1 MTETTKDPLKEINKI
16 EAENKGVDSQNLMV
30 MESAKE
36 ESKKDN
42 LETEHKENLSDKLVS
57 DEPVESGFEIIATEM
72 EENKVDIP
80 MEKEGKLKVNTVE
93 SIGTI
98 QDTDI
103 EKDFGNKI
111 TESKVVDIKDTT
123 TSTQNPSENKLT
135 HDKRDSK
142 DEINDESIGS
152 PEDVVGLPKNKILKP
167 DFQDTETIKDTS
179 TEKVAEKKTTKEESP
194 ESSLIDI
201 KIIKESEDSSKEELP
216 GSDSHS
222 SDELEAAMTAIPEM
236 SSSLS
241 KEILAESKDD
251 GEVKSIVQEIERKTE
266 ERPEGT
272 LIDITVIEET
282 DKDKNIQ
289 EVIKEADNSF
299 EAEVIEDNADIEVV
313 PSDDEEVIEYKLEA
327 TDVIPIITIFV
338 ALVAIFVALFFYY
351 N

>member
-16 EAENKGVDSQNLMV
+16 QSENKEV
-30 MESAKE
+30 MDFAKE
-36 ESKKDN
+36 EDKK
-42 LETEHKENLSDKLVS
+42 EKENKEKISDKLVN

-72 EENKVDIP
+72 GENKVDIP
-80 MEKEGKLKVNTVE
+80 MEKEEKLKVNLVE

-98 QDTDI
+98 ENTVI
-103 EKDFGNKI
+103 EKELGNPI
-111 TESKVVDIKDTT
+111 TDSKVGEIKDET
-123 TSTQNPSENKLT
+123 TSPQNLSENKLT
-135 HDKRDSK
+135 YDKRDSK
-142 DEINDESIGS
+142 DKINDETIG
-152 PEDVVGLPKNKILKP
+152 
-167 DFQDTETIKDTS
+167 FQDP
-179 TEKVAEKKTTKEESP
+179 EKKAKKEDSP

-201 KIIKESEDSSKEELP
+201 QIIKESEDNSNEDSP
-216 GSDSHS
+216 GSDSHK

-236 SSSLS
+236 SSSVS

-251 GEVKSIVQEIERKTE
+251 GEVKTIVEEIERKTE

-272 LIDITVIEET
+272 LIDITIIEET

-289 EVIKEADNSF
+289 DVIKEADDSF

-327 TDVIPIITIFV
+327 TDAIPIITILV
-338 ALVAIFVALFFYY
+338 CLVAIFVALFFYY

>member
-1 MTETTKDPLKEINKI
+1 MAETTKDSVKEITKI
-16 EAENKGVDSQNLMV
+16 EAENKGVVSPNLMV
-30 MESAKE
+30 MDSAKE
-36 ESKKDN
+36 KPKKDN
-42 LETEHKENLSDKLVS
+42 LETENKEKLSDKLVS
-57 DEPVESGFEIIATEM
+57 DEPVESDFEIIATEM

-80 MEKEGKLKVNTVE
+80 MEKEGKLKVNTLE
-93 SIGTI
+93 STGTI

-103 EKDFGNKI
+103 EKDLGSKI
-111 TESKVVDIKDTT
+111 TESKVADT
-123 TSTQNPSENKLT
+123 TSTQKLSENKPT